1 MRWMPSPQSP
11 GICPFAAHCGYG
23 ELGEGG
29 IPPRLLPATQL
40 SLMLTSVI
48 EPPARVP
55 VARMPSPIAPLTV
68 KPSIETCELLMVTP
82 ARQGATPG
90 PVGPSWSHRNA
101 VVAVPLIVASRPLR
115 VSGED
120 TTTSSVYVP
129 LPPTTVAHF
138 GAAVTADWLVA

>member
-1 MRWMPSPQSP
+1 MPPT
-11 GICPFAAHCGYG
+11 
-23 ELGEGG
+23 
-29 IPPRLLPATQL
+29 LLPTTQF

-48 EPPARVP
+48 EPPFRVP
-55 VARMPSPIAPLTV
+55 VARMPSPIAPVTA

-129 LPPTTVAHF
+129 LHTPTVAHF
-138 GAAVTADWLVA
+138 GAAFTADWIVL